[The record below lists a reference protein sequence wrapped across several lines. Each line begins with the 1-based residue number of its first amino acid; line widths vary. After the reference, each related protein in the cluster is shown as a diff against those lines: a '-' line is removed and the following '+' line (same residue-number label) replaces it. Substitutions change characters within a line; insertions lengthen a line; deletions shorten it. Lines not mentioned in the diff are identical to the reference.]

1 MIREGNIKWVR
12 TDEMITKEMLSTLD
26 EAEFYGSNSK
36 AYPYGKSI
44 FRRIEK
50 ILAGVGDVGANVFI
64 TDVRNSDIDKMY
76 S

>member
-12 TDEMITKEMLSTLD
+12 TDEMIPKEMLSTLD
-26 EAEFYGSNSK
+26 EAEFYGSN
-36 AYPYGKSI
+36 GKSI
-44 FRRIEK
+44 FTRIEK

-76 S
+76 SWWLGGE